1 MRIATILF
9 LFVAIFVSNIG
20 ASVGKLTEVT
30 GPTQIV
36 RGKTKIEGKIGTEV
50 EQNDTVETLKA
61 RVSIEFEDHT
71 LMQITEFS
79 KLKIDEFVYD
89 PSTGN
94 GKIGM
99 KTAFGTVRYAS
110 GIIAK
115 NSKENIKVETPT
127 AKISVRGTDFSMTV
141 SEDGKSLVILL
152 PSRPEYSAT
161 PGIVGVIEVS
171 NAGGS
176 VVMNQA
182 YQATFIASMQSA
194 PTNPVILNF
203 QDESKINNLILVETP
218 KPVTGAVKEAK
229 KQAQTNTSESVDDKP
244 NKKSSSKSDSA
255 TAVAQVEPSATTQ
268 VKTEENPIEE
278 TKTAII
284 DVKALQPEILQ
295 AIAEVISKNPMVVTV
310 TNAVS
315 APTLIIVTSTVNSGF
330 TTDGVNAIM
339 NLSTFKGIIQY
350 KLKVDTNATFKI
362 TDSNGTT
369 VYPLNYG
376 EKLKV
381 NIIQK

>member
-1 MRIATILF
+1 MRIAAVLILF
-9 LFVAIFVSNIG
+9 AAIFVSEAG

-36 RGKTKIEGKIGTEV
+36 RGKDKLEGKVGTEV
-50 EQNDTVETLKA
+50 EQDDTVETLKA

-89 PSTGN
+89 PSS
-94 GKIGM
+94 GKGKVGM

-115 NSKENIKVETPT
+115 NSRENIKVQTPT

-161 PGIVGVIEVS
+161 PGIVGVIEVG
-171 NAGGS
+171 NAAGS
-176 VVMNQA
+176 VLMTQA
-182 YQATFIASMQSA
+182 YQATFIASMQAA

-218 KPVTGAVKEAK
+218 KPVTSAVKEAK
-229 KQAQTNTSESVDDKP
+229 KQTQANTSDSADDKP
-244 NKKSSSKSDSA
+244 NKKSGGKSDSA
-255 TAVAQVEPSATTQ
+255 TAVSQVEPSSATQ
-268 VKTEENPIEE
+268 VKAEEKPIEE

-284 DVKALQPEILQ
+284 DVKALQPEVLQ
-295 AIAEVISKNPMVVTV
+295 AVAEVIAKNPEITINNNLPTLVVT
-310 TNAVS
+310 T
-315 APTLIIVTSTVNSGF
+315 TVNNGF
-330 TTDGVNAIM
+330 TTDGTNAIM
-339 NLSTFKGIIQY
+339 NLSTSKGTIQY
-350 KLKVDTNATFKI
+350 KLKVDTSATFKV
-362 TDSNGTT
+362 TDTNGTT
-369 VYPLNYG
+369 VYPLNFG
-376 EKLKV
+376 DKLKV

>member
-1 MRIATILF
+1 MRIAAVLF
-9 LFVAIFVSNIG
+9 LIAAIFVSEAG

-30 GPTQIV
+30 GPTQVV
-36 RGKTKIEGKIGTEV
+36 RGKDKLEGKVGTEI
-50 EQNDTVETLKA
+50 EQDDTIETLKA

-71 LMQITEFS
+71 LMQMTEFS

-89 PSTGN
+89 PTS
-94 GKIGM
+94 GKGKVGM

-115 NSKENIKVETPT
+115 NSRENIKVQTPT

-141 SEDGKSLVILL
+141 AEDGKSLVILL

-161 PGIVGVIEVS
+161 PGVVGVIEVS
-171 NAGGS
+171 NAAGS
-176 VVMNQA
+176 VLMTQA
-182 YQATFIASMQSA
+182 FQATFIASMQSS

-218 KPVTGAVKEAK
+218 KPVTSAVKDAK
-229 KQAQTNTSESVDDKP
+229 KQTQSNTSDSVDDKP
-244 NKKSSSKSDSA
+244 NKKSGGKSDSP
-255 TAVAQVEPSATTQ
+255 TAVSQVEPSTATQ
-268 VKTEENPIEE
+268 VKAEEKPIEE

-284 DVKALQPEILQ
+284 DVKAMQPEILQ
-295 AIAEVISKNPMVVTV
+295 AVAEVIAKNPEVTV
-310 TNAVS
+310 ATTTAL
-315 APTLIIVTSTVNSGF
+315 PTLIVTATVNNGF

-339 NLSTFKGIIQY
+339 NLSTSKGVIHY
-350 KLKVDTNATFKI
+350 KLKADTSASFKI

-369 VYPLNYG
+369 VYPLNFG
-376 EKLKV
+376 DKLKV

>member
-1 MRIATILF
+1 MRIAAVLF
-9 LFVAIFVSNIG
+9 LIAAIFVSEAG

-36 RGKTKIEGKIGTEV
+36 RGKDKLEGKVGTEI
-50 EQNDTVETLKA
+50 EQDDTIETLKA
-61 RVSIEFEDHT
+61 RVSITFEDHT

-89 PSTGN
+89 PAS
-94 GKIGM
+94 GKGKVGM

-115 NSKENIKVETPT
+115 NSRENIKVQTPT

-141 SEDGKSLVILL
+141 AEDGKSLVILL

-161 PGIVGVIEVS
+161 PGVVGVIEVS
-171 NAGGS
+171 NAAGS
-176 VVMNQA
+176 VLMTQA
-182 YQATFIASMQSA
+182 FQATFIASMQSS

-218 KPVTGAVKEAK
+218 KPVTSAVKEAK
-229 KQAQTNTSESVDDKP
+229 KQTQSNTSDSVDDKP
-244 NKKSSSKSDSA
+244 NKKAGGKSDSA
-255 TAVAQVEPSATTQ
+255 TAVSQVEPSSATQ
-268 VKTEENPIEE
+268 VKAEEKPVEE

-284 DVKALQPEILQ
+284 DVKAMQPELLQ
-295 AIAEVISKNPMVVTV
+295 AVAEVIAKNPEITI
-310 TNAVS
+310 NNNL
-315 APTLIIVTSTVNSGF
+315 PTLIVTATVNNGF

-339 NLSTFKGIIQY
+339 NLSTSKGVIQY
-350 KLKVDTNATFKI
+350 KLKADTSATFKI

-369 VYPLNYG
+369 VYPLNFG
-376 EKLKV
+376 DKLKV

>member
-9 LFVAIFVSNIG
+9 LFVAIFVSNLS

-218 KPVTGAVKEAK
+218 KPVTSAVKEAK

>member
-1 MRIATILF
+1 MHIAAILILF
-9 LFVAIFVSNIG
+9 AAIFVSEAG
-20 ASVGKLTEVT
+20 ASIGKLTEVT

-36 RGKTKIEGKIGTEV
+36 RGKDKLEGKVGTKV
-50 EQNDTVETLKA
+50 EQDDTIETLKA

-89 PSTGN
+89 PSS
-94 GKIGM
+94 GKGKVGM

-115 NSKENIKVETPT
+115 NSKENIKVQTPT

-161 PGIVGVIEVS
+161 PGVVGVIEVS
-171 NAGGS
+171 NAAGS
-176 VVMNQA
+176 VLMTQA
-182 YQATFIASMQSA
+182 YQATFIASMQAA

-203 QDESKINNLILVETP
+203 QDESKINNLILVKTP
-218 KPVTGAVKEAK
+218 KPVTSAVKEAK
-229 KQAQTNTSESVDDKP
+229 KQTQSNTSDSADDKP
-244 NKKSSSKSDSA
+244 NKKSSGKSDSA
-255 TAVAQVEPSATTQ
+255 TAVSQVEPSSATQ
-268 VKTEENPIEE
+268 VKTKEKPIEE

-284 DVKALQPEILQ
+284 DVKAMQAELLQ
-295 AIAEVISKNPMVVTV
+295 AIADVISKNPEITV
-310 TNAVS
+310 NNNL
-315 APTLIIVTSTVNSGF
+315 PTLIVTAAVNNGF
-330 TTDGVNAIM
+330 TTDGTNAIM
-339 NLSTFKGIIQY
+339 NLSTSKGTIYY
-350 KLKVDTNATFKI
+350 KLKADTSATFKI
-362 TDSNGTT
+362 TDLNGTT
-369 VYPLNYG
+369 VYPLNFG
-376 EKLKV
+376 DKLKV

>member
-1 MRIATILF
+1 MRIAAVLF
-9 LFVAIFVSNIG
+9 LIAAIFVSEAG

-36 RGKTKIEGKIGTEV
+36 RGNDRLEGKIGTEI
-50 EQNDTVETLKA
+50 EQYDTIETLKA
-61 RVSIEFEDHT
+61 RVSITFEDNT

-89 PSTGN
+89 PAS
-94 GKIGM
+94 GKGKVGM

-110 GIIAK
+110 GMIAK
-115 NSKENIKVETPT
+115 NSRENIKVQTPT

-171 NAGGS
+171 NAAGS
-176 VVMNQA
+176 VLMTQA
-182 YQATFIASMQSA
+182 YQATFISSIQSI
-194 PTNPVILNF
+194 PTNPVVLNF

-229 KQAQTNTSESVDDKP
+229 KQTQANTSDSVDDKP
-244 NKKSSSKSDSA
+244 NKKSSGKSDSP
-255 TAVAQVEPSATTQ
+255 TAVSQVEPSAATQ
-268 VKTEENPIEE
+268 VKAEESPIEE

-284 DVKALQPEILQ
+284 DVKAMQPEILQ
-295 AIAEVISKNPMVVTV
+295 AVAEVISKNPEVTV
-310 TNAVS
+310 ATPTNTL
-315 APTLIIVTSTVNSGF
+315 PTLIVTATVNNGF
-330 TTDGVNAIM
+330 TTDGTNAIM
-339 NLSTFKGIIQY
+339 NLSTSKGTIQY
-350 KLKVDTNATFKI
+350 KLKADTSATFKI

-369 VYPLNYG
+369 VYPLNFG
-376 EKLKV
+376 DKLKV

>member
-1 MRIATILF
+1 MRIAAALF
-9 LFVAIFVSNIG
+9 LFAAIFISEAS

-36 RGKTKIEGKIGTEV
+36 RGKDKLEGKVGTEI
-50 EQNDTVETLKA
+50 EQDDTIETLKA

-71 LMQITEFS
+71 LMQMTEFS

-89 PSTGN
+89 PAS
-94 GKIGM
+94 GKGKVGM

-110 GIIAK
+110 GMIAK
-115 NSKENIKVETPT
+115 NSRENIKVQTPT

-141 SEDGKSLVILL
+141 AEDGKSLVILL

-171 NAGGS
+171 NVAGS
-176 VVMNQA
+176 VLMTQA
-182 YQATFIASMQSA
+182 YQATFIASMQSS

-218 KPVTGAVKEAK
+218 KPVTSAVKEAK
-229 KQAQTNTSESVDDKP
+229 KQTQANTSESADDKP
-244 NKKSSSKSDSA
+244 NKKSSGKSDSA
-255 TAVAQVEPSATTQ
+255 TAVAQVEPSTSTQ
-268 VKTEENPIEE
+268 VKAEEKPVEE

-284 DVKALQPEILQ
+284 DIKAMQPELLQ
-295 AIAEVISKNPMVVTV
+295 AVAEVIFKNPEVTV
-310 TNAVS
+310 ATTAS
-315 APTLIIVTSTVNSGF
+315 PLPSLIVTSTVNNGF
-330 TTDGVNAIM
+330 TTDGTNAIM
-339 NLSTFKGIIQY
+339 NLSTSKGVIHY
-350 KLKVDTNATFKI
+350 KLKADTSATFKI

-369 VYPLNYG
+369 VYPLNFG
-376 EKLKV
+376 DKLKV

>member
-1 MRIATILF
+1 MRIAAVLF
-9 LFVAIFVSNIG
+9 LIAAIFVSEAG

-36 RGKTKIEGKIGTEV
+36 RGKDKLEGKVGTEI
-50 EQNDTVETLKA
+50 EQDDTIETLKA
-61 RVSIEFEDHT
+61 RVSIEFEDRT

-89 PSTGN
+89 PAS
-94 GKIGM
+94 GKGKVGM

-110 GIIAK
+110 GMIAK
-115 NSKENIKVETPT
+115 NSRENIKVQTPT

-161 PGIVGVIEVS
+161 PGVVGVIEVS
-171 NAGGS
+171 NAAGS
-176 VVMNQA
+176 VLMTQA
-182 YQATFIASMQSA
+182 YQATFIASMQSS

-218 KPVTGAVKEAK
+218 KPVTSAVKEAK
-229 KQAQTNTSESVDDKP
+229 KQTQANTSDSADDKP
-244 NKKSSSKSDSA
+244 NKKSSGKSDSP
-255 TAVAQVEPSATTQ
+255 TAVSQVEPSTATQ
-268 VKTEENPIEE
+268 VKAEEKPIEE

-284 DVKALQPEILQ
+284 DVKAMQPEILQ
-295 AIAEVISKNPMVVTV
+295 AVAEVIAKNPEVTV
-310 TNAVS
+310 ATPTIAV
-315 APTLIIVTSTVNSGF
+315 PTLIVTTTVNNGF
-330 TTDGVNAIM
+330 TTDGTNAIM
-339 NLSTFKGIIQY
+339 NLSTSKGVIQY
-350 KLKVDTNATFKI
+350 KLKADTSATFKI

-369 VYPLNYG
+369 VYPLNFG
-376 EKLKV
+376 DKLKV

>member
-1 MRIATILF
+1 MRIAAVLF
-9 LFVAIFVSNIG
+9 LIAAIFVSEAG

-36 RGKTKIEGKIGTEV
+36 RGKDKLEGKVGIEI
-50 EQNDTVETLKA
+50 EQDDTIETLKA
-61 RVSIEFEDHT
+61 RVSITFEDNT

-89 PSTGN
+89 PAS
-94 GKIGM
+94 GKGKVGM

-115 NSKENIKVETPT
+115 NSRENIKVQTPT

-141 SEDGKSLVILL
+141 AEDGKSLVILL

-171 NAGGS
+171 NAAGS
-176 VVMNQA
+176 VLMTQA
-182 YQATFIASMQSA
+182 YQATFIASMQAA

-218 KPVTGAVKEAK
+218 KPVTSAVKEAK
-229 KQAQTNTSESVDDKP
+229 KQTQANTSESADDKP
-244 NKKSSSKSDSA
+244 NKKSSGKSDSP
-255 TAVAQVEPSATTQ
+255 TAVAQVEPSTATQ
-268 VKTEENPIEE
+268 VKAEEKPIEE

-284 DVKALQPEILQ
+284 DVKAMQPELLQ
-295 AIAEVISKNPMVVTV
+295 AVAEVISKNPEVTV
-310 TNAVS
+310 ATPINVS
-315 APTLIIVTSTVNSGF
+315 PTLIVTATVNNGF

-339 NLSTFKGIIQY
+339 NLSTSKGVIHY
-350 KLKVDTNATFKI
+350 KLKADTSASFKI

-369 VYPLNYG
+369 VYPLNFG
-376 EKLKV
+376 DKLKV

>member
-9 LFVAIFVSNIG
+9 LFVAIFVSNLS

-152 PSRPEYSAT
+152 PSRPE
-161 PGIVGVIEVS
+161 
-171 NAGGS
+171 
-176 VVMNQA
+176 
-182 YQATFIASMQSA
+182 
-194 PTNPVILNF
+194 
-203 QDESKINNLILVETP
+203 
-218 KPVTGAVKEAK
+218 
-229 KQAQTNTSESVDDKP
+229 
-244 NKKSSSKSDSA
+244 
-255 TAVAQVEPSATTQ
+255 
-268 VKTEENPIEE
+268 
-278 TKTAII
+278 
-284 DVKALQPEILQ
+284 
-295 AIAEVISKNPMVVTV
+295 
-310 TNAVS
+310 
-315 APTLIIVTSTVNSGF
+315 
-330 TTDGVNAIM
+330 
-339 NLSTFKGIIQY
+339 
-350 KLKVDTNATFKI
+350 
-362 TDSNGTT
+362 
-369 VYPLNYG
+369 
-376 EKLKV
+376 
-381 NIIQK
+381 

>member
-9 LFVAIFVSNIG
+9 LFVAIFVSNLS

>member
-1 MRIATILF
+1 MRIAVILF
-9 LFVAIFVSNIG
+9 LIAAIFVSEAG

-36 RGKTKIEGKIGTEV
+36 RGKDRLEGKVGTEI
-50 EQNDTVETLKA
+50 EQNDTIETLKA

-79 KLKIDEFVYD
+79 KLIIDEFVYD
-89 PSTGN
+89 PAS
-94 GKIGM
+94 GKGKVGM

-110 GIIAK
+110 GLIAK
-115 NSKENIKVETPT
+115 NSREDIKVQTPT

-141 SEDGKSLVILL
+141 SEDGKSLIILL

-161 PGIVGVIEVS
+161 PGVVGVIEVS
-171 NAGGS
+171 NASGS
-176 VVMNQA
+176 VLMTQA
-182 YQATFIASMQSA
+182 YQATFIASMQSS

-218 KPVTGAVKEAK
+218 KPVTSAVKEAK
-229 KQAQTNTSESVDDKP
+229 KQTQANTSDSIDDKP
-244 NKKSSSKSDSA
+244 DKKSGGKSDSP
-255 TAVAQVEPSATTQ
+255 TAVSQVEPSSATQ
-268 VKTEENPIEE
+268 VKAEETPIEE

-284 DVKALQPEILQ
+284 DVKAMQPELLQ
-295 AIAEVISKNPMVVTV
+295 ALAEVIAKNPEITAAKTNDLLSLTV
-310 TNAVS
+310 TA
-315 APTLIIVTSTVNSGF
+315 TVNNGF

-339 NLSTFKGIIQY
+339 NLSTFKGTIQY
-350 KLKVDTNATFKI
+350 KLKADTSATFKI

-369 VYPLNYG
+369 VYPLNFG
-376 EKLKV
+376 DKLKV

>member
-1 MRIATILF
+1 MRIAVILF
-9 LFVAIFVSNIG
+9 FLIAAIFVSEAG

-36 RGKTKIEGKIGTEV
+36 RGKDRLEGKVGTEI
-50 EQNDTVETLKA
+50 EQDDTIETLKA

-79 KLKIDEFVYD
+79 KLRIDEFVYD
-89 PSTGN
+89 PAS
-94 GKIGM
+94 GKGKVGM

-110 GIIAK
+110 GLIAK
-115 NSKENIKVETPT
+115 NSREDIKVQTPT

-141 SEDGKSLVILL
+141 SEDGKSLIILL

-161 PGIVGVIEVS
+161 PGVVGVIEVI
-171 NAGGS
+171 NAAGS
-176 VVMNQA
+176 VLMTQA
-182 YQATFIASMQSA
+182 YQATFIASMQSS

-203 QDESKINNLILVETP
+203 HDESKINNLILVETP
-218 KPVTGAVKEAK
+218 KPVTSAVKEAK
-229 KQAQTNTSESVDDKP
+229 KQTQANTSDSIDDKP
-244 NKKSSSKSDSA
+244 DKKSGGKSDSP
-255 TAVAQVEPSATTQ
+255 TAVSQVEPSSATQ
-268 VKTEENPIEE
+268 VKAEETPIEE

-284 DVKALQPEILQ
+284 DVKAMQPELLQ
-295 AIAEVISKNPMVVTV
+295 ALAEVIAKNPEITV
-310 TNAVS
+310 AKTDALPS
-315 APTLIIVTSTVNSGF
+315 LIVTATVNNGF

-339 NLSTFKGIIQY
+339 NLSTFKGTIQY
-350 KLKVDTNATFKI
+350 KLKADTSATFKI

-369 VYPLNYG
+369 VYPLNFG
-376 EKLKV
+376 DKLKV

>member
-1 MRIATILF
+1 MRIAAVLF
-9 LFVAIFVSNIG
+9 LFAAIFVSETG

-36 RGKTKIEGKIGTEV
+36 RGKDKLEGKVGTEI
-50 EQNDTVETLKA
+50 EQDDTIETLKA
-61 RVSIEFEDHT
+61 RVSITFEDNT

-89 PSTGN
+89 PAS
-94 GKIGM
+94 GKGKVGM

-115 NSKENIKVETPT
+115 NSRENIKVQTPT

-141 SEDGKSLVILL
+141 AEDGKSLVILL

-171 NAGGS
+171 NAAGS
-176 VVMNQA
+176 VLMTQA
-182 YQATFIASMQSA
+182 YQATFIASMQAA
-194 PTNPVILNF
+194 PTNPVTLNF

-218 KPVTGAVKEAK
+218 KPVTSAVKEAK
-229 KQAQTNTSESVDDKP
+229 KQTQANTSESADDKP
-244 NKKSSSKSDSA
+244 NKKSSGKSDSP
-255 TAVAQVEPSATTQ
+255 TAVAQVEPSSATQ
-268 VKTEENPIEE
+268 VKAEEKPIEE

-284 DVKALQPEILQ
+284 DVKAMQPELLQ
-295 AIAEVISKNPMVVTV
+295 AVAEVISKNPEVTV
-310 TNAVS
+310 ATPINVS
-315 APTLIIVTSTVNSGF
+315 PTLIVTATVNNGF

-339 NLSTFKGIIQY
+339 NLSTSKGVIHY
-350 KLKVDTNATFKI
+350 KLKADTSASFKI

-369 VYPLNYG
+369 VYPLNFG
-376 EKLKV
+376 DKLKV

>member
-1 MRIATILF
+1 MRIAAVLF
-9 LFVAIFVSNIG
+9 FIAAIFVSEAG

-36 RGKTKIEGKIGTEV
+36 RGKDKLEGKVGTEI
-50 EQNDTVETLKA
+50 EQDDTIETLKA
-61 RVSIEFEDHT
+61 RVSITFEDNT

-89 PSTGN
+89 PAS
-94 GKIGM
+94 GKGKVGM

-115 NSKENIKVETPT
+115 NSRENIKVQTPT

-141 SEDGKSLVILL
+141 AEDGKSLVILL

-171 NAGGS
+171 NAAGS
-176 VVMNQA
+176 VLMTQA
-182 YQATFIASMQSA
+182 YQATFIASMQAA

-218 KPVTGAVKEAK
+218 KPVTSAVKEAK
-229 KQAQTNTSESVDDKP
+229 KQTQANTSESADDKP
-244 NKKSSSKSDSA
+244 NKKSSGKSDSA
-255 TAVAQVEPSATTQ
+255 TAVSQVEPSSATQ
-268 VKTEENPIEE
+268 VKAEEKPIEE

-284 DVKALQPEILQ
+284 DVKAMQPELLQ
-295 AIAEVISKNPMVVTV
+295 AVAEVISKNPEVTV
-310 TNAVS
+310 ATPVNVS
-315 APTLIIVTSTVNSGF
+315 PTLIVTATVNNGF

-339 NLSTFKGIIQY
+339 NLSTSKGVIHY
-350 KLKVDTNATFKI
+350 KLKADTSASFKI

-369 VYPLNYG
+369 VYPLNFG
-376 EKLKV
+376 DKLKV

>member
-1 MRIATILF
+1 
-9 LFVAIFVSNIG
+9 
-20 ASVGKLTEVT
+20 
-30 GPTQIV
+30 
-36 RGKTKIEGKIGTEV
+36 
-50 EQNDTVETLKA
+50 
-61 RVSIEFEDHT
+61 
-71 LMQITEFS
+71 
-79 KLKIDEFVYD
+79 VYD

-152 PSRPEYSAT
+152 PSRPEYSST

-176 VVMNQA
+176 VMMNQA
-182 YQATFIASMQSA
+182 YQATFISSMQSS

-218 KPVTGAVKEAK
+218 KSVSNAVKEAK
-229 KQAQTNTSESVDDKP
+229 KQNQSSTSDSVDDKS
-244 NKKSSSKSDSA
+244 NKKSNGGKSDSA
-255 TAVAQVEPSATTQ
+255 TAVAQVDPGASTQ
-268 VKTEENPIEE
+268 IKAEEKPIEE
-278 TKTAII
+278 TKSAII
-284 DVKALQPEILQ
+284 DVKALQPELLQ
-295 AIAEVISKNPMVVTV
+295 AIVEIISKNPEVVTV
-310 TNAVS
+310 TNTVS
-315 APTLIIVTSTVNSGF
+315 TPTLIIVTSTVNNGF
-330 TTDGVNAIM
+330 TTDGTNAIM
-339 NLSTFKGIIQY
+339 NLTTSKGIIQY

>member
-1 MRIATILF
+1 MRIAAVLF
-9 LFVAIFVSNIG
+9 LIAAIFISEAG

-36 RGKTKIEGKIGTEV
+36 RGKDKLEGKVGTEV
-50 EQNDTVETLKA
+50 EQDDTIETLKG
-61 RVSIEFEDHT
+61 RVTITFEDHT

-89 PSTGN
+89 PAS
-94 GKIGM
+94 GKGKVGM

-115 NSKENIKVETPT
+115 NSRENIKVQTPT

-141 SEDGKSLVILL
+141 AEDGKSLVILL

-161 PGIVGVIEVS
+161 PGVVGVIEVS
-171 NAGGS
+171 NAAGS
-176 VVMNQA
+176 VLMTQA

-218 KPVTGAVKEAK
+218 KPVTSAVKDAK
-229 KQAQTNTSESVDDKP
+229 KQTQTNTSDSADDKP
-244 NKKSSSKSDSA
+244 NKKSGGKSDSS
-255 TAVAQVEPSATTQ
+255 TAVSQVEPSTATQ
-268 VKTEENPIEE
+268 VKVEEKPIEE

-284 DVKALQPEILQ
+284 DVKAMQPEVLQ
-295 AIAEVISKNPMVVTV
+295 AVAEVIAKNPEVTVSTTNNLPTLVVT
-310 TNAVS
+310 A
-315 APTLIIVTSTVNSGF
+315 TVNNGF
-330 TTDGVNAIM
+330 TTDGTNAIM
-339 NLSTFKGIIQY
+339 NLSTSKGIIQY
-350 KLKVDTNATFKI
+350 KLKADTSASFKI

-369 VYPLNYG
+369 VYPLNFG
-376 EKLKV
+376 DKLKV

>member
-1 MRIATILF
+1 MRIAAVLF
-9 LFVAIFVSNIG
+9 LFAAIFVSETG

-36 RGKTKIEGKIGTEV
+36 RGKDKLEGKVGTEV
-50 EQNDTVETLKA
+50 EQDDTIETLKA
-61 RVSIEFEDHT
+61 RVSITFEDNT

-89 PSTGN
+89 PSS
-94 GKIGM
+94 GKGKVGM
-99 KTAFGTVRYAS
+99 KTAIGTVRYAS

-115 NSKENIKVETPT
+115 NSRENIKVQTHK

-141 SEDGKSLVILL
+141 AEDGKSLVILL

-171 NAGGS
+171 NAAGS
-176 VVMNQA
+176 VLMTQA
-182 YQATFIASMQSA
+182 YQATFIASMQAA

-218 KPVTGAVKEAK
+218 KPVTSAVKEAK
-229 KQAQTNTSESVDDKP
+229 KQTQANTSESADDKP
-244 NKKSSSKSDSA
+244 NKKSGGKSDSA
-255 TAVAQVEPSATTQ
+255 TAVSQVEPSSATQ
-268 VKTEENPIEE
+268 VKAEEKPIEE

-284 DVKALQPEILQ
+284 DVKALQPEVLQ
-295 AIAEVISKNPMVVTV
+295 AVAEVIAKNPEITI
-310 TNAVS
+310 NNNL
-315 APTLIIVTSTVNSGF
+315 PTLIVTTTVNNGF
-330 TTDGVNAIM
+330 TTDGTNAIM
-339 NLSTFKGIIQY
+339 NLSTSKGTIQY
-350 KLKVDTNATFKI
+350 KLKVDTSASFKI

-369 VYPLNYG
+369 VYPLNFG
-376 EKLKV
+376 DKLKV

>member
-9 LFVAIFVSNIG
+9 LFVAIFVSNLS

-218 KPVTGAVKEAK
+218 KPVTSAVKEAK

-369 VYPLNYG
+369 VYPLNFG
-376 EKLKV
+376 DKLKV